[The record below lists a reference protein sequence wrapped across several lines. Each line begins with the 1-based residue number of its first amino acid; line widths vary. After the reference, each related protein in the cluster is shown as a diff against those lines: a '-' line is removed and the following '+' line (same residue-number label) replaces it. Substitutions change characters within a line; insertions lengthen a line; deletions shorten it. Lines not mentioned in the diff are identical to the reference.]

1 VSVAVLARAFRRS
14 LSVQTFALHWAV
26 FLSLLWTAFL
36 WAVLLS
42 LPLAAM
48 NLVRRVARD
57 GLAWTLQEFQQH
69 YGPNNWESAWAEA
82 HRPVPPSTRQPT
94 VHDHQPPRSG
104 SASQPTSPVTV
115 QLDDYG
121 SDWESAQSTVHDH
134 QAPRSGGVPQPAASP
149 VTVQLD
155 DAQAV
160 QPSSNQSG
168 SASQPAAGPVT
179 VQLTFAQLESMRV
192 PHSDTAASSHAIAGA
207 TEHAVIQ
214 MPTLQCAVCERNLC
228 EGADL
233 VFFRRVNSMNGTEV
247 HLMLRPEVPVPETFK
262 PSADIEKG
270 ALQTWLCECGTKLGD
285 TRPIAVRHAP
295 MTAFKSAAVIL
306 GGQRFPGK
314 KSKWPTVYNTPP
326 FNQIEVRER
335 DTYLGIQQ

>member
-1 VSVAVLARAFRRS
+1 
-14 LSVQTFALHWAV
+14 V

-42 LPLAAM
+42 LPENMTSTRTANLRLGSFNVGVEQTTATNYLAA
-48 NLVRRVARD
+48 D
-57 GLAWTLQEFQQH
+57 FQQ
-69 YGPNNWESAWAEA
+69 
-82 HRPVPPSTRQPT
+82 
-94 VHDHQPPRSG
+94 
-104 SASQPTSPVTV
+104 
-115 QLDDYG
+115 
-121 SDWESAQSTVHDH
+121 
-134 QAPRSGGVPQPAASP
+134 
-149 VTVQLD
+149 
-155 DAQAV
+155 
-160 QPSSNQSG
+160 
-168 SASQPAAGPVT
+168 
-179 VQLTFAQLESMRV
+179 

>member
-1 VSVAVLARAFRRS
+1 MTSTRTANLRLGSFNVGVE
-14 LSVQTFALHWAV
+14 QT
-26 FLSLLWTAFL
+26 TATNY
-36 WAVLLS
+36 
-42 LPLAAM
+42 LAA
-48 NLVRRVARD
+48 D
-57 GLAWTLQEFQQH
+57 FQQ
-69 YGPNNWESAWAEA
+69 
-82 HRPVPPSTRQPT
+82 
-94 VHDHQPPRSG
+94 
-104 SASQPTSPVTV
+104 
-115 QLDDYG
+115 
-121 SDWESAQSTVHDH
+121 
-134 QAPRSGGVPQPAASP
+134 
-149 VTVQLD
+149 
-155 DAQAV
+155 
-160 QPSSNQSG
+160 
-168 SASQPAAGPVT
+168 
-179 VQLTFAQLESMRV
+179 
-192 PHSDTAASSHAIAGA
+192 PHSDTAASSHAIAGATEHSSTLALQLQPDTAGA

-228 EGADL
+228 DGADL

-270 ALQTWLCECGTKLGD
+270 ASKTWLCECGAKLGN